1 MSKGIEKILKAVS
14 PAYAM
19 YKDGAAGL
27 SDTLLGKI
35 NPIVNKI
42 GGDAERKKERKDAR
56 AMMLE
61 EEKAKLLG
69 ARGGQKPMTMASGG
83 MTGRKRPIDG
93 KATRGKTKGRMC

>member
-1 MSKGIEKILKAVS
+1 MSKGMEKILKAVS

-35 NPIVNKI
+35 NPIARSI
-42 GGDAERKKERKDAR
+42 GRDAERDKERKDAQ

-61 EEKAKLLG
+61 QEKAKLLG
-69 ARGGQKPMTMASGG
+69 ARGGQKPMMMAGGG

>member
-1 MSKGIEKILKAVS
+1 MSKGLNKVLKAIS

-35 NPIVNKI
+35 NPIVRSI
-42 GGDAERKKERKDAR
+42 GRDAERDKERKDAQ

-83 MTGRKRPIDG
+83 MTSRKRSIDG

>member
-1 MSKGIEKILKAVS
+1 MSKGMEKILKAVS

-35 NPIVNKI
+35 NPLVRSI
-42 GGDAERKKERKDAR
+42 GRDAERDKERKDAQK
-56 AMMLE
+56 MMLE

-69 ARGGQKPMTMASGG
+69 ARGAQQPMGMAAGG

-93 KATRGKTKGRMC
+93 KATRGKTKGRVC

>member
-1 MSKGIEKILKAVS
+1 MKAIEKVLKGLS

-35 NPIVNKI
+35 NPIVRSI
-42 GGDAERKKERKDAR
+42 GRDAERDKERKDAQ

-61 EEKAKLLG
+61 QEKAKLLG
-69 ARGGQKPMTMASGG
+69 ARGDQKPMTMAGGG
-83 MTGRKRPIDG
+83 MTSRKRPIDG

>member
-1 MSKGIEKILKAVS
+1 MSKGMDKILKAVS

-35 NPIVNKI
+35 NPIVRSI
-42 GGDAERKKERKDAR
+42 GRDAERDKERKDAQ

-69 ARGGQKPMTMASGG
+69 ARGGQKPMTMAGGG
-83 MTGRKRPIDG
+83 MTSRKRPIDG
-93 KATRGKTKGRMC
+93 KATRGKTIGRMC

>member
-1 MSKGIEKILKAVS
+1 MSKGMEKILKAVS

-35 NPIVNKI
+35 NPIVRSI
-42 GGDAERKKERKDAR
+42 GRDAERDKERKDAQ

-69 ARGGQKPMTMASGG
+69 ARGGQKPMMMAGGG
-83 MTGRKRPIDG
+83 MTSRKRPIDG